1 MTPVRLLLNS
11 DFTGANAF
19 FALAAQTGLFRAAGL
34 DMQFTP
40 GRGAY
45 TAAGRL
51 QTEGFDAAYGDL
63 NALIEMAQQ
72 QPADDLPVA
81 VLVVHRHAPSCI
93 TVARDSPVR
102 GPRDR
107 AGRTVCGH
115 ASDVALRTF
124 GAYAHRAGLDAAAVR
139 VTTSDAPMRDLLQ
152 EMLKGTS
159 DGVFGYLTTHTA
171 ALAGA
176 GLVADTTVRFLPY
189 RAVCSDLVGSGLMV
203 SPRFLRDAPAAV
215 VALVQA
221 THAGI
226 LGAAAE
232 PLAAIDAVQ
241 ALQPA
246 MDRPIELARWLGTL
260 QGDIGADMDRHGRWV
275 VPELVGDRH
284 LDAAIDCLAA
294 ASGWQHTPPRARIF
308 RQILHPASR

>member
-19 FALAAQTGLFRAAGL
+19 IALAAQRGLFRAGGL

-51 QTEGFDAAYGDL
+51 ATEGFDAAYGDL
-63 NALIEMAQQ
+63 SALIEMAAQ
-72 QPADDLPVA
+72 QPGDDLPVA

-102 GPRDR
+102 VPRDLAR
-107 AGRTVCGH
+107 RTVCGH

-124 GAYAHRAGLDAAAVR
+124 GAYAHRAGLDSATVR

-152 EMLKGTS
+152 DMLQGTC
-159 DGVFGYLTTHTA
+159 DAVFGYLTTHTA

-176 GLVADTTVRFLPY
+176 GLAAEATVSFLPY
-189 RAVCSDLVGSGLMV
+189 RDVCSDLVGSGLMV
-203 SPRFLRDAPAAV
+203 SPRLLRDAPEAV
-215 VALVQA
+215 GALVRATQA
-221 THAGI
+221 GL

-232 PLAAIDAVQ
+232 PEAAIDAVL
-241 ALQPA
+241 ARQPSV
-246 MDRPIELARWLGTL
+246 DRRIELQRWLGTL
-260 QGDIGADMDRHGRWV
+260 QGDIGAASDGAGRWV
-275 VPELVGDRH
+275 VPAAASTQR
-284 LDAAIDCLAA
+284 LDAAIDGLAD
-294 ASGWQHTPPRARIF
+294 ASGWPHRPTLGRIYTHRF
-308 RQILHPASR
+308 LPVLR